1 MTHYDTL
8 GVRPDADAATIR
20 QAYRRLARLHHP
32 DHGDV
37 DPAAM
42 AAINEA
48 NRVLADPARRAVY
61 DASLRGDVTVRTS
74 PVGPT
79 GGRPST
85 PVPAVD
91 RTPAAYP
98 WRLVIGMA
106 VVGAGI
112 VLVGAALY
120 EPRTDP
126 PPDNLLVPGSCVEI
140 EGNGDAREVTCQD
153 IAGELVVRVL
163 LPVGERCPD
172 GTAEYRD
179 RQGRGLACVE
189 PRSDG

>member
-8 GVRPDADAATIR
+8 GVPEDADAAMIR
-20 QAYRRLARLHHP
+20 RAYHRLARRHHP
-32 DHGDV
+32 DHGA

-48 NRVLADPARRAVY
+48 HRVLADPGRRAEYDLARRGG
-61 DASLRGDVTVRTS
+61 RVTVSTG
-74 PVGPT
+74 GPPA
-79 GGRPST
+79 GRPST
-85 PVPAVD
+85 PAPIVD

-98 WRLVIGMA
+98 WRLVLGM
-106 VVGAGI
+106 GALGATV

-120 EPRTDP
+120 EPRADP

-140 EGNGDAREVTCQD
+140 ETNGDAREVTCRET
-153 IAGELVVRVL
+153 ANELVVRALV
-163 LPVGERCPD
+163 PAGETCPD
-172 GTAEYRD
+172 GTAAHRD

-189 PRSDG
+189 PRGE